1 MQGRVNDILGE
12 MTILFVKKKAKIKI
26 KFWQQKRSLCLHS
39 SSSTLTL
46 SSIIVKYGI
55 VTLTSCFN
63 SRLSVLSFI
72 SLSALSTSLFLDTNT
87 LGDTGK
93 KKGNSP
99 NCSFLGVIIWL
110 LDPLSKFEQ
119 LVK

>member
-12 MTILFVKKKAKIKI
+12 MTILFVKKKKAKIKI

-46 SSIIVKYGI
+46 SSILVKYGI
-55 VTLTSCFN
+55 VTHTSRFN

-93 KKGNSP
+93 KKETVLTVHS
-99 NCSFLGVIIWL
+99 
-110 LDPLSKFEQ
+110 
-119 LVK
+119 